1 MKYRMKFLG
10 VFYFVRLVGLV
21 GLVGLVVV
29 VLVVRGGYMLNMA
42 HMLGMV
48 GRPRVFLGLVI

>member
-10 VFYFVRLVGLV
+10 VFYFVVLV

-48 GRPRVFLGLVI
+48 GRPRVFLGLLI

>member
-1 MKYRMKFLG
+1 MKFLG
-10 VFYFVRLVGLV
+10 VFYFAGLV

-42 HMLGMV
+42 RMLGMV
-48 GRPRVFLGLVI
+48 GRPGVFLDLVI

>member
-10 VFYFVRLVGLV
+10 VFYFAVLV

-29 VLVVRGGYMLNMA
+29 ALVVRGGYMLNMA
-42 HMLGMV
+42 RMLGMV
-48 GRPRVFLGLVI
+48 GRPGVFLGLVI